1 MLAALLASCDTS
13 TPRGSRDLAILIVLS
28 RLGLRAG
35 EVAGLEL
42 GDVDWH
48 RAELV
53 VRGKG
58 SRHDRL
64 PLPVDVGEA
73 LAAYLM
79 AGRPRAESRA
89 LFLRMS
95 APIGA
100 MTGSN
105 VSEIVRRACRRAGVA
120 PAGAH
125 RLRHSAA
132 TAMLRA
138 GASLG
143 EVGQVLRQSHVAVT
157 AMYAK
162 VDRVALRALA
172 QPWPGALA

>member
-1 MLAALLASCDTS
+1 MGRVDLRIRGRIPGPQLLNHRLD
-13 TPRGSRDLAILIVLS
+13 PGLKVLPARS
-28 RLGLRAG
+28 
-35 EVAGLEL
+35 AGLEL
-42 GDVDWH
+42 ADVDWH

-79 AGRPRAESRA
+79 QGRPRAESRA

-95 APIGA
+95 APISA
-100 MTGSN
+100 MTASN
-105 VSEIVRRACRRAGVA
+105 VSEIVRCACRRAGVA
-120 PAGAH
+120 PASAH

-132 TAMLRA
+132 TQMLRA
-138 GASLG
+138 GASLP
-143 EVGQVLRQSHVAVT
+143 ESVRSCVSRRRPT

-162 VDRVALRALA
+162 VDQARCGRWPSPGRQVA
-172 QPWPGALA
+172 